1 MQRELLAMEEKMRL
15 MKEKLQKKNKHSEMS
30 EIMTR
35 KSPKAKTTKLVELDM
50 FSKSPPPS
58 SSRALSSPVKT
69 NPLTEAERANAKTAK
84 YEPTTT
90 NWCPSRIKQV
100 SERVLGQDEARD
112 RLAAADKEKK
122 EMARIVRQDLD
133 MDGSSDDQDEDGN
146 DRYNECGKEI
156 KKRLALASKTVGSSS
171 SEGVVPPRAAVVS
184 TKVGK

>member
-1 MQRELLAMEEKMRL
+1 MDDECDLDALVDILNEDDDNFGEDSADLVIDEPANHEEEEEDKEDDEEAMKRELLAMEEKMRL

-30 EIMTR
+30 ETMKQ
-35 KSPKAKTTKLVELDM
+35 KSPKAKNAKLVELDM

-100 SERVLGQDEARD
+100 RFL
-112 RLAAADKEKK
+112 
-122 EMARIVRQDLD
+122 
-133 MDGSSDDQDEDGN
+133 N
-146 DRYNECGKEI
+146 
-156 KKRLALASKTVGSSS
+156 T
-171 SEGVVPPRAAVVS
+171 
-184 TKVGK
+184 T